1 MAAPQSQLVKY
12 EVEVPAG
19 MGPGQP
25 IGIQAHDGNTCAA
38 RSLALA
44 APAAAHHKSPPPRP
58 RSRPR
63 SAPTRARRYDATI
76 PEGIGPGGRF
86 QIEVSIPLEFCPTVA
101 KPGATFAGRPDGA
114 AAGAEWHV
122 GDFLAAGAYGG
133 VYLASCPAAPQL
145 GTQAVKV
152 VKIPRGNE
160 RELRQVRRPSAGCA
174 SRCRLCLSAVPAL
187 SRRLSR
193 CLFRAPGPPLRGGSN
208 APEITQNTPQ
218 TPENRQPHHHLHA
231 CAAAA

>member
-1 MAAPQSQLVKY
+1 MRR
-12 EVEVPAG
+12 
-19 MGPGQP
+19 
-25 IGIQAHDGNTCAA
+25 

-44 APAAAHHKSPPPRP
+44 APAAAAHHKSPPRRP

-174 SRCRLCLSAVPAL
+174 CASRCRLCLSAVSAL

-193 CLFRAPGPPLRGGSN
+193 CLFPRTGPASPRRFQRARDHAKRP
-208 APEITQNTPQ
+208 TTPRDAGL
-218 TPENRQPHHHLHA
+218 THLHT

>member
-44 APAAAHHKSPPPRP
+44 APAAAHHKSPPRRP

-174 SRCRLCLSAVPAL
+174 SRCRLCLSAVSAL

-193 CLFRAPGPPLRGGSN
+193 CRFPRAGPKPARGRRPGSCARRRRRRQHRTL
-208 APEITQNTPQ
+208 PQ
-218 TPENRQPHHHLHA
+218 RSRA
-231 CAAAA
+231 WR